1 MKYLHKGIYEDI
13 FKEKIKVDNFLV
25 NFLLWQRFY
34 SKPTL
39 ALINL
44 DFCLPKVRYNRH
56 MSFYELVIYIRNE
69 LAVDRTKEQIMENLI
84 AAGWQK
90 AEIKRAFAEAKK
102 TEGMPISAIT
112 FSDLKP
118 RRHHMWVRLGRGIV
132 IFLLCLVIAF
142 TVFSIFFNLGLIPR

>member
-25 NFLLWQRFY
+25 NFLLRQRFY
-34 SKPTL
+34 SNPTL

-102 TEGMPISAIT
+102 TA
-112 FSDLKP
+112 LNK
-118 RRHHMWVRLGRGIV
+118 
-132 IFLLCLVIAF
+132 
-142 TVFSIFFNLGLIPR
+142 